1 MERPPEA
8 KKGEQCPLLKMEI
21 GMPDA
26 VRQPT
31 VVPQNWS
38 VTCVPKKSFLQQW
51 PELISASGM
60 TLVLLG
66 MSFLLFSGLGMSVY
80 RRQPL
85 LLKYDDGK
93 PSSNVFLHH
102 IVNKGCRL
110 PLELYSQYLES
121 MAVTYPNLRFN
132 VFFLVDDAIR
142 HPYYIPRHGRLT
154 SRWFEFPNKDVFHKH
169 SCLKEFEKRY
179 PNINI
184 TVMALNKYMAM
195 TPLRFKW
202 RAIPVSYL
210 TFYARVFSVWQNG
223 GIGMD
228 LTTYNNQFSNNFRFD
243 QRVNEIL
250 KNHNDGLPVT
260 DYNVMLQA
268 IDDEEENS
276 FKCLKQILNDTLS
289 MFNSFFSFGF
299 PSQMELLPSNDTP
312 ITRTQRAKRNAV
324 YNYYDIVTSESTAK
338 NAAGNMLTDG
348 MPNATMENVTIN
360 NLKENSFKDNSLKS
374 EIFQITSESV
384 NITSNETMIQVHQG
398 PELELTSVGLD
409 KSNNISEGPQAVLFY
424 DISIMSNKL
433 GDFVLREPVWPAF
446 MFSGS
451 DPKSETVKDIV
462 NNNNTKMAAQ
472 LALGSDGL
480 FIAAT
485 DKMHPFL
492 GMLITAGFQRLRP
505 EFAIQDTLITQ
516 CSGAYKNQA
525 YCSIYNL

>member
-1 MERPPEA
+1 MMERPPEP
-8 KKGEQCPLLKMEI
+8 KKDEQCPLLKVEI
-21 GMPDA
+21 GMPEA
-26 VRQPT
+26 LRQPT

-38 VTCVPKKSFLQQW
+38 VTCVPKKSFFQRW
-51 PELISASGM
+51 PELLSASGM

-66 MSFLLFSGLGMSVY
+66 LSFLLFSALGMSAY

-85 LLKYDDGK
+85 LLQYNDGK

-132 VFFLVDDAIR
+132 VFFLIDDSTR
-142 HPYYIPRHGRLT
+142 HPYYISRHGRLP
-154 SRWFEFPNKDVFHKH
+154 SRWFGFPNKDMFHKH
-169 SCLKEFEKRY
+169 SCLKEFERRY

-184 TVMALNKYMAM
+184 TIMALNKYMAM

-243 QRVNEIL
+243 QRINEIL

-276 FKCLKQILNDTLS
+276 FKCLKQMLNNTLS
-289 MFNSFFSFGF
+289 MFNNFFSFGL
-299 PSQMELLPSNDTP
+299 PSQMEQLPSNDTP
-312 ITRTQRAKRNAV
+312 IIRTQRGKRNAV
-324 YNYYDIVTSESTAK
+324 YNFYDIVTSEITAST
-338 NAAGNMLTDG
+338 AGNMVTDK
-348 MPNATMENVTIN
+348 MPNATMENVAN
-360 NLKENSFKDNSLKS
+360 NLKENSSNNDSLKS
-374 EIFQITSESV
+374 EISQTTSESV
-384 NITSNETMIQVHQG
+384 NVTSTETMIQVNQG
-398 PELELTSVGLD
+398 PELQLASVGLN
-409 KSNNISEGPQAVLFY
+409 KSNNSSEGPQAVLFY
-424 DISIMSNKL
+424 DISIMSDKFSHFL
-433 GDFVLREPVWPAF
+433 LREPVWPAF
-446 MFSGS
+446 MLSGS
-451 DPKSETVKDIV
+451 DPKSEVEDIAKR
-462 NNNNTKMAAQ
+462 NNTNIAAQ

-480 FIAAT
+480 FIAAA

-492 GMLITAGFQRLRP
+492 GMLITAGFQRMRP

-516 CSGAYKNQA
+516 CSGVYRNQA